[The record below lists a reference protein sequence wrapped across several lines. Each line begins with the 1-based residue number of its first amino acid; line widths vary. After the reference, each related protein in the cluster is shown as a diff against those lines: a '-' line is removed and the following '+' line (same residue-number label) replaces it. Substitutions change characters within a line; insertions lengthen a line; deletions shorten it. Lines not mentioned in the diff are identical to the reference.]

1 MDPIQASFMIIKVE
15 DNIWDVAIFGEPS
28 VLEAFSSVYDAHYV
42 HESVFEKRPMAIIP
56 DFPDKRH
63 AEVWKEYWIDALR
76 NPDTACKSCAT
87 VNQLFNVIEEVRQG
101 K

>member
-56 DFPDKRH
+56 DCL
-63 AEVWKEYWIDALR
+63 VTEYSRGLILLAVKYLQR
-76 NPDTACKSCAT
+76 
-87 VNQLFNVIEEVRQG
+87 
-101 K
+101 